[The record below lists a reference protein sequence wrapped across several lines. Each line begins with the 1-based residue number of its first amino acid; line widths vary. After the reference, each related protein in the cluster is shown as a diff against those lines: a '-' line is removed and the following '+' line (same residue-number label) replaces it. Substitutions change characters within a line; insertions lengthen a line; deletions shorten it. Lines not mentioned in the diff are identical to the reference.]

1 MVITEIFKSIQGEG
15 TRAGLPCI
23 FVRLT
28 GCNLRCTWCDTAY
41 AFHGGKKMTVEEVLA
56 CVDELAGRKQGP
68 APLESGATKRSASL
82 RSSGQAAGGPYKS
95 LAAVPLVELTGGEPL
110 LQEEIYPLAEKLL
123 AAGYTVMIETSGER
137 FIGRL
142 PKRVIKIVDVKC
154 PDSGE
159 PGTFEMRNLQELT
172 ENDEVKYVLATRR
185 DYEFAREFTRQQGLA
200 GRVREVLFS
209 PVFED
214 PEGKWPGLEPRQ
226 LAEWILADGLAV
238 RLGLQLHKFIWDPA
252 TKGV

>member
-56 CVDELAGRKQGP
+56 RVEELRGRQ
-68 APLESGATKRSASL
+68 SGAK
-82 RSSGQAAGGPYKS
+82 
-95 LAAVPLVELTGGEPL
+95 AAVPLVELTGGEPL

-123 AAGYTVMIETSGER
+123 GAGYTVMIETSGER
-137 FIGRL
+137 FVGKL
-142 PKRVIKIVDVKC
+142 PKEVIKIVDVKC

-159 PGTFEMRNLQELT
+159 PDVFEMRNLEELT
-172 ENDEVKYVLATRR
+172 RDDEVKFVLATRR
-185 DYEFAREFTRQQGLA
+185 DYEFAREFTREHGLA
-200 GRVREVLFS
+200 RRVREVLFS

-214 PEGKWPGLEPRQ
+214 PQGKWPGLEPRE
-226 LAEWILADGLAV
+226 LVEWILADGLPV
-238 RLGLQLHKFIWDPA
+238 RLGLQLHKFIWHPA
-252 TKGV
+252 VKGV

>member
-15 TRAGLPCI
+15 TRAGLPCV

-41 AFHGGKKMTVEEVLA
+41 AFQGGKKMSVKEVLA
-56 CVDELAGRKQGP
+56 RVDELAGRSEE
-68 APLESGATKRSASL
+68 APGLQAS
-82 RSSGQAAGGPYKS
+82 
-95 LAAVPLVELTGGEPL
+95 VPLVELTGGEPL

-137 FIGRL
+137 FIGGL
-142 PKRVIKIVDVKC
+142 PREVIKIVDVKC

-159 PGTFEMRNLQELT
+159 PDTFEMRNLEALS
-172 ENDEVKYVLATRR
+172 ENDEVKFVLSTRR
-185 DYEFAREFTRQQGLA
+185 DYEFARDFTEQHGLA
-200 GRVREVLFS
+200 RRTKQVLFS
-209 PVFED
+209 PVFEN
-214 PEGKWPGLEPRQ
+214 PQGKWQGLEPRT
-226 LAEWILADGLAV
+226 LVEWILTDGLPV

>member
-1 MVITEIFKSIQGEG
+1 MFITEIFKSIQGEG

-41 AFHGGKKMTVEEVLA
+41 AFHGGTKMSVQDVA
-56 CVDELAGRKQGP
+56 ARVDD
-68 APLESGATKRSASL
+68 
-82 RSSGQAAGGPYKS
+82 
-95 LAAVPLVELTGGEPL
+95 LAAHPPSADSSSTRVPLVELTGGEPL
-110 LQEEIYPLAEKLL
+110 LQEEIYPLAERLL
-123 AAGYTVMIETSGER
+123 ATGYTVMIETSGER

-142 PKRVIKIVDVKC
+142 PREVIRIVDVKC

-159 PGTFEMRNLQELT
+159 PGVFDMRNLEVLNNT
-172 ENDEVKYVLATRR
+172 DEIKFVLSTRR
-185 DYEFAREFTRQQGLA
+185 DYEFAREFTAHHNLA
-200 GRVREVLFS
+200 ERVREVLFS
-209 PVFED
+209 PVFEG

-226 LAEWILADGLAV
+226 LVEWMLADGLPV
-238 RLGLQLHKFIWDPA
+238 RLGLQLHKFVWDPA

>member
-1 MVITEIFKSIQGEG
+1 MFITEIFKSIQGEG

-41 AFHGGKKMTVEEVLA
+41 AFHGGTKMSVEDVLA
-56 CVDELAGRKQGP
+56 RVDEFAGKREGM
-68 APLESGATKRSASL
+68 SG
-82 RSSGQAAGGPYKS
+82 GHAG
-95 LAAVPLVELTGGEPL
+95 VPLVELTGGEPL

-137 FIGRL
+137 YTGRL
-142 PKRVIKIVDVKC
+142 PREVIKIVDVKC

-159 PGTFEMRNLQELT
+159 ADTFNMQNLEVLDAK
-172 ENDEVKYVLATRR
+172 DEVKFVLSTRR
-185 DYEFAREFTRQQGLA
+185 DYEFARDFTAQHHLA
-200 GRVREVLFS
+200 ERVRQVLFS

-214 PEGKWPGLEPRQ
+214 PAGKWSGLEPHQ
-226 LAEWILADGLAV
+226 IVEWILADGLPV

>member
-41 AFHGGKKMTVEEVLA
+41 AFHGGKKMTVEEVA
-56 CVDELAGRKQGP
+56 ARVNELAGRRVN
-68 APLESGATKRSASL
+68 ERTT
-82 RSSGQAAGGPYKS
+82 
-95 LAAVPLVELTGGEPL
+95 VPLVELTGGEPL

-123 AAGYTVMIETSGER
+123 AAGYVVMIETSGER
-137 FIGRL
+137 FIGKL
-142 PKRVIKIVDVKC
+142 PKEVIKIVDVKC

-159 PGTFEMRNLQELT
+159 PDTFEMRNLEELT
-172 ENDEVKYVLATRR
+172 PNDEVKFVLATRR
-185 DYEFAREFTRQQGLA
+185 DYEFAGGFTREHGLA

-226 LAEWILADGLAV
+226 LAEWILADGLPV
-238 RLGLQLHKFIWDPA
+238 RLGLQLHKFIWHPA

>member
-41 AFHGGKKMTVEEVLA
+41 AFHGGKKMSVEEVFA
-56 CVDELAGRKQGP
+56 RVDELAGR
-68 APLESGATKRSASL
+68 LEMPGSQAS
-82 RSSGQAAGGPYKS
+82 
-95 LAAVPLVELTGGEPL
+95 VPLVELTGGEPL

-123 AAGYTVMIETSGER
+123 AAKYEVMIETSGER
-137 FIGRL
+137 FIGKL
-142 PKRVIKIVDVKC
+142 PHEVVKIVDVKC

-159 PGTFEMRNLQELT
+159 PDTFEMRNLEALS
-172 ENDEVKYVLATRR
+172 ENDEVKFVLSSRR
-185 DYEFAREFTRQQGLA
+185 DYEFARDFTSQHGLA
-200 GRVREVLFS
+200 RRVKQVLFS

-214 PEGKWPGLEPRQ
+214 PQGKWPGLRPRM
-226 LAEWILADGLAV
+226 LVDWILADGLPV

>member
-41 AFHGGKKMTVEEVLA
+41 AFHGGKKMSVEQVSA
-56 CVDELAGRKQGP
+56 RVDELAGRAEGM
-68 APLESGATKRSASL
+68 SGA
-82 RSSGQAAGGPYKS
+82 GD
-95 LAAVPLVELTGGEPL
+95 AVPLVELTGGEPL
-110 LQEEIYPLAEKLL
+110 LQEEIYPLAEKLV
-123 AAGYTVMIETSGER
+123 AAGYCVMIETSGER
-137 FIGRL
+137 FIGAL
-142 PKRVIKIVDVKC
+142 PSEVIKIVDVKC

-159 PGTFEMRNLQELT
+159 PDTFEMRNLEALS
-172 ENDEVKYVLATRR
+172 ENDEVKFVIFTRR
-185 DYEFAREFTRQQGLA
+185 DYEFARDFTAQHGLA
-200 GRVREVLFS
+200 RRVKQVLFS

-214 PEGKWPGLEPRQ
+214 PQGKWQALEPRM
-226 LAEWILADGLAV
+226 LVEWILADGLPV

>member
-1 MVITEIFKSIQGEG
+1 MVVTEIFKSIQGEG

-41 AFHGGKKMTVEEVLA
+41 AFHGGKRMSVEEVLA
-56 CVDELAGRKQGP
+56 WVDELTARREGSP
-68 APLESGATKRSASL
+68 GA
-82 RSSGQAAGGPYKS
+82 Q
-95 LAAVPLVELTGGEPL
+95 AAVPLVELTGGEPL
-110 LQEEIYPLAEKLL
+110 LQEEIYPLAERLV

-137 FIGRL
+137 FIGNL
-142 PKRVIKIVDVKC
+142 PGQVIKIVDVKC

-159 PGTFEMRNLQELT
+159 PDTFEMRNIEALS
-172 ENDEVKYVLATRR
+172 ENDEVKFVLSTRR
-185 DYEFAREFTRQQGLA
+185 DYEFARKLTLERGLV
-200 GRVREVLFS
+200 GRVKQVLFS
-209 PVFED
+209 PVSED
-214 PEGKWPGLEPRQ
+214 PQGKWPGLEPRM
-226 LAEWILADGLAV
+226 LVEWILEDGLPV

>member
-41 AFHGGKKMTVEEVLA
+41 AFHGGKKMSVEEVLA
-56 CVDELAGRKQGP
+56 RVDELAGR
-68 APLESGATKRSASL
+68 AEMSGLPVS
-82 RSSGQAAGGPYKS
+82 
-95 LAAVPLVELTGGEPL
+95 VPLIELTGGEPL

-123 AAGYTVMIETSGER
+123 AAGYAVMIETSGER
-137 FIGRL
+137 FIGGL
-142 PKRVIKIVDVKC
+142 PREVVKIVDVKC

-159 PGTFEMRNLQELT
+159 PDTFEMGNLEALS
-172 ENDEVKYVLATRR
+172 ENDEVKFVLSTRR
-185 DYEFAREFTRQQGLA
+185 DYEFARDFMSHHGLA
-200 GRVREVLFS
+200 HRVKQVLFS

-214 PEGKWPGLEPRQ
+214 PQGKWPGLEPRT
-226 LAEWILADGLAV
+226 LVEWILEDGLPV